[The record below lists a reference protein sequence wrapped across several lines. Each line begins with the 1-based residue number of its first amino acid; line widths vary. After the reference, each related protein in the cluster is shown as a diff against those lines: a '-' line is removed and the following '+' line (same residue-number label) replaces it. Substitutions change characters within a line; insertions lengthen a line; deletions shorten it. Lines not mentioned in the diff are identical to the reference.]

1 MTPFPKVSWLPGVA
15 TILAVVACYGTT
27 LVVVLLSLL
36 GISIAVNEHTWAGAI
51 SAFAALATIA
61 VAASYRR
68 HRSIWP
74 TVIAVPGLAL
84 ILWAMYGSYSRVIEL
99 AGFIC
104 LIAAT
109 LLDLRMRAISS
120 AAANQVTW
128 VEPGDLGD
136 RLARNGAPIVIDVRE
151 PDEFVGNLGHIP
163 DARNMPVGKLPE
175 RLRELGSSKNRE
187 IVLVCRTDRR
197 SGASSA
203 VLRKAGFR
211 SVQVLRGGMERWN
224 QEGRAIAGRPL

>member
-1 MTPFPKVSWLPGVA
+1 MTPFPKMRWLSAIA
-15 TILAVVACYGTT
+15 TILAVLACYGTT

-36 GISIAVNEHTWAGAI
+36 GISIAVNEQAWAGAI
-51 SAFAALATIA
+51 SAFAALAAIA
-61 VAASYRR
+61 IAAAYRR

-74 TVIAVPGLAL
+74 TAIAVPGLVL

-109 LLDLRMRAISS
+109 LLDLRVRATSS
-120 AAANQVTW
+120 ATANHLSW

-136 RLARNGAPIVIDVRE
+136 RIARSGAPIVIDVRE
-151 PDEFVGNLGHIP
+151 PDEFAGPLGHIP
-163 DARNMPVGKLPE
+163 DARNMPVSNLPD
-175 RLRELGSSKNRE
+175 RLRELGSLKDKE

-197 SGASSA
+197 SGTSSA
-203 VLRKAGFR
+203 VLREAGFR
-211 SVQVLRGGMERWN
+211 NVQVLRGGMERWN